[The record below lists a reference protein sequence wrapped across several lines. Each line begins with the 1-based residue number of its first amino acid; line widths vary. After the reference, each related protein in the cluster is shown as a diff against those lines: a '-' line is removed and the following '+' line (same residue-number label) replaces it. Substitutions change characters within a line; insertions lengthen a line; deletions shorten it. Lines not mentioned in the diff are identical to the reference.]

1 MGRCSKFF
9 ALIGLASLVLS
20 YPAEAQNTGNSGG
33 RSGSAYFPS
42 DPFRDVGNA
51 LTEMNDYISSIESA
65 ELTPEDEYRIGRSV
79 AANLIKR
86 YGVYNDPELTSY
98 LNLICGVLTLNSPMP
113 VIYGGY
119 HVQILNT
126 SEINAF
132 ATPGGHIF
140 LTRGMVNCATSEDAL
155 AAVIAHEIAH
165 IQLHHGAGKIKD
177 VKFTEDMTRIANRS
191 AAIASKSTNNLQVRL
206 NIFKSSTTELVNRL
220 TTAGF
225 DVQQERDADKLAVLL
240 LHRSGYETSGLVD
253 ILRSLETGLR
263 DHPSAFNRTHPAPG
277 VRIRDAEQYL
287 RAAQSLPK
295 PVLAPPPPEY
305 SAPVAQA
312 PIQAAPLPAPVP
324 APVQAAPLPAPAP
337 AKPAA
342 QASAPLPAPAPTAQ
356 IRGGGNQASIRQTQ
370 TIAAG
375 PPPSN
380 TTGKSMGSAKI
391 RRTVRFEANIRKLRQ
406 IQT

>member
-1 MGRCSKFF
+1 
-9 ALIGLASLVLS
+9 
-20 YPAEAQNTGNSGG
+20 
-33 RSGSAYFPS
+33 
-42 DPFRDVGNA
+42 
-51 LTEMNDYISSIESA
+51 MNDYISSIESA
-65 ELTPEDEYRIGRSV
+65 ELSPEDEYRIGRSV

-86 YGVYNDPELTSY
+86 YGVYNDPQLTSY
-98 LNLICGVLTLNSPMP
+98 LNLICGVLTLNSPTP

-119 HVQILNT
+119 HVQVLNT
-126 SEINAF
+126 NEINAF

-140 LTRGMVNCATSEDAL
+140 LTRGMINCATSEDAL

-191 AAIASKSTNNLQVRL
+191 AAIASKSVTNLQVRL
-206 NIFKSSTTELVNRL
+206 NIFKTSTTEMVNRL

-225 DVQQERDADKLAVLL
+225 DVQQEKDADKLAVLL

-253 ILRSLETGLR
+253 VLRSLETGLR

-277 VRIRDAEQYL
+277 ARIRDAEQYL

-312 PIQAAPLPAPVP
+312 TVQAAPLPVP
-324 APVQAAPLPAPAP
+324 APVQAAPLPAPVP
-337 AKPAA
+337 VKPAA
-342 QASAPLPAPAPTAQ
+342 QSSAPLPAPGSTAQAALAPASSAQ
-356 IRGGGNQASIRQTQ
+356 IRSGSGPQASIRQTQ

-380 TTGKSMGSAKI
+380 TAGKTVGSAKI
-391 RRTVRFEANIRKLRQ
+391 RRTVRFEANIRKLRLQ
-406 IQT
+406 QG